1 MTIWEPNSSSVRPR
15 RRAFRPDVLEN
26 FIMDFEVH
34 NMVSSRLDACLRGGM
49 AAPFYLDSGAM
60 RLSRD
65 MDPFVLE
72 PEDAA
77 RAAMQ
82 DLALKQDDY
91 GIRINRLPQHSSF
104 PHLPL
109 AQYNVEYRSALGRT
123 STIKLDLL
131 CDPRIKAVPDRVV
144 RRGFNLVCFP
154 TQHSVR
160 LLDHGALVADKIT
173 SLSEPPVGYG
183 AERRGRMHK
192 QTCDVR
198 RCC

>member
-1 MTIWEPNSSSVRPR
+1 
-15 RRAFRPDVLEN
+15 
-26 FIMDFEVH
+26 MDFEAR
-34 NMVSSRLDACLRGGM
+34 NMASSRLDTCLRGGM

-65 MDPFVLE
+65 VDLFVFE

-82 DLALKQDDY
+82 DLELKQDDY
-91 GIRINRLPQHSSF
+91 GIKIIELPRHPNFQ
-104 PHLPL
+104 HLPL
-109 AQYNVEYRSALGRT
+109 AQYKIEYHSTLGRT
-123 STIKLDLL
+123 DMIKLDLL
-131 CDPRIKAVPDRVV
+131 CDPRIRTVPDRVV
-144 RRGFNLVCFP
+144 QRGFNLRYFS

-160 LLDHGALVADKIT
+160 LLDHGALVADKMT

-183 AERRGRMHK
+183 DERRGQMHK